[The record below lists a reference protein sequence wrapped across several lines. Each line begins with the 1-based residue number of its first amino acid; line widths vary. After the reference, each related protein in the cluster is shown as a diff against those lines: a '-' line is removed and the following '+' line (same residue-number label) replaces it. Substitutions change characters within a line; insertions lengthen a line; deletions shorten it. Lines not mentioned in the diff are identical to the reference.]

1 MARLTMIQAIH
12 QALEQAMEA
21 DDRVLVMGEDVG
33 RNGGVFR
40 ATDGLYDR
48 FGPERAVDTPL
59 AEGGIVGTAIGM
71 AVYGL
76 RPVAEIQFMGFAY
89 QAFSQLVAQAAR
101 IRFRSLGHYTCPL
114 VVRAPYGGG
123 VKALELHS
131 DTMEARALHTP
142 GLKFVT
148 PSTPYDAKGLLLA
161 AIEDPDPVI
170 VAEPLRL
177 YRSHRDE
184 VPEERY
190 LVPIGKARTARE
202 GTDVTIV
209 TWGSQ
214 VPTALAAADLCAQ
227 EGVSAEVIDLR
238 TIVPMDQD
246 AILASVEKTHRVVI
260 VQEAPLMGGV
270 GSEIAGLV
278 SEQAILSLEAPPV
291 RVGGYDMPF
300 PPSSLEEHYLPTPER
315 VKAAVDRVRAF

>member
-1 MARLTMIQAIH
+1 MARLTMIQAIN
-12 QALEQAMEA
+12 QALAQAMEA
-21 DDRVLVMGEDVG
+21 DERVLVMGEDVG

-40 ATDGLYDR
+40 ATDKLYDR
-48 FGPERAVDTPL
+48 FGAERAIDTPL

-76 RPVAEIQFMGFAY
+76 RPVAEIQFMGFTY

-101 IRFRSLGHYTCPL
+101 IRYRSLGQFTCPMVL
-114 VVRAPYGGG
+114 RAPYGGG
-123 VKALELHS
+123 VRALELHS
-131 DTMEARALHTP
+131 DTLEARALHTP

-161 AIEDPDPVI
+161 AIDDPDPVI

-190 LVPIGKARTARE
+190 TVPIGKARVARE
-202 GTDVTIV
+202 GSDVTVV

-214 VPTALAAADLCAQ
+214 VPTALAAAEQAEGD
-227 EGVSAEVIDLR
+227 GVSVEVLDLR
-238 TIVPMDQD
+238 TIVPMDQE
-246 AILASVEKTHRVVI
+246 AVLTSVRKTHRVVI
-260 VQEAPLMGGV
+260 LQEAPVIGGV
-270 GSEIAGLV
+270 GAEIAALV

-291 RVGGYDMPF
+291 RVGGYDMPY
-300 PPSSLEEHYLPTPER
+300 PPASVEEDYLPTPER
-315 VKAAVDRVRAF
+315 VKRAIDAVRAF

>member
-1 MARLTMIQAIH
+1 MARMTMIQAIH
-12 QALEQAMEA
+12 QALEQAME
-21 DDRVLVMGEDVG
+21 DDGRVLVMGEDVG

-40 ATDGLYDR
+40 ATDGLYER
-48 FGPERAVDTPL
+48 FGADRAIDTPL

-101 IRFRSLGHYTCPL
+101 VRYRSLGHYTCPL

-131 DTMEARALHTP
+131 DTLEARVLHTP

-148 PSTPYDAKGLLLA
+148 PSTPYDAKGLIRA

-190 LVPIGKARTARE
+190 TVPIGKARIARE
-202 GTDVTIV
+202 GGDVTIV
-209 TWGSQ
+209 AWGSQ
-214 VPTALAAADLCAQ
+214 VPTALAAADLCAA
-227 EGVSAEVIDLR
+227 EGVAAEVVDLR

-246 AILASVEKTHRVVI
+246 AILASVEKTHRIVI

-270 GSEIAGLV
+270 GSEIAALV

-315 VKAAVDRVRAF
+315 VKQAVDRVRAF

>member
-1 MARLTMIQAIH
+1 MARLTMIQAIN
-12 QALEQAMEA
+12 QALAQAMEA
-21 DDRVLVMGEDVG
+21 DERVMVMGEDVG

-40 ATDGLYDR
+40 ATDTLFDR
-48 FGPERAVDTPL
+48 FGPDRAVDTPL
-59 AEGGIVGTAIGM
+59 AEGGIVGTAVGL
-71 AVYGL
+71 AVYGM
-76 RPVAEIQFMGFAY
+76 RPVVEIQFMGFTY

-101 IRFRSLGHYTCPL
+101 VRYRSLGRYTCPMVL
-114 VVRAPYGGG
+114 RAPYGGG

-131 DTMEARALHTP
+131 ETLEARALHTP

-148 PSTPYDAKGLLLA
+148 PSTPHDAKGLILA

-190 LVPIGKARTARE
+190 TVPIGKARLVRE
-202 GTDVTIV
+202 GTDVTLIA
-209 TWGSQ
+209 WGSQ
-214 VPTALAAADLCAQ
+214 VPTAVAAADLAA
-227 EGVSAEVIDLR
+227 EAGIRVEVIDLR

-246 AILASVEKTHRVVI
+246 AIIASVEKTHRAVI
-260 VQEAPLMGGV
+260 LQEAPVMGGV
-270 GSEIAGLV
+270 GSEVAALI
-278 SEQAILSLEAPPV
+278 SERAILSLEAPPV

-300 PPSSLEEHYLPTPER
+300 PPASLEEEYLPTPER
-315 VKAAVDRVRAF
+315 VKAAIDRVCRF

>member
-1 MARLTMIQAIH
+1 MTMVQAINDG
-12 QALEQAMEA
+12 LRTAMR
-21 DDRVLVMGEDVG
+21 DDPRVVVMGEDVG

-40 ATDGLYDR
+40 ATDGLYER

-101 IRFRSLGHYTCPL
+101 VRYRSLGTYTCPMVL
-114 VVRAPYGGG
+114 RAPYGGG

-131 DTMEARALHTP
+131 DTLEARALHTP

-148 PSTPYDAKGLLLA
+148 PSTPHDAKGLLLA

-190 LVPIGKARTARE
+190 TVPIGKARIARE
-202 GTDVTIV
+202 GRDVTV
-209 TWGSQ
+209 VAWGSQ
-214 VPTALAAADLCAQ
+214 VPTALAAADLCAA
-227 EGVSAEVIDLR
+227 EGVEAEVLDLR

-260 VQEAPLMGGV
+260 VSEAPLTGGV
-270 GSEIAGLV
+270 GAEVAALV
-278 SEQAILSLEAPPV
+278 SENAILSLEAPPV
-291 RVGGYDMPF
+291 RVGGFDMPF
-300 PPSSLEEHYLPTPER
+300 PPSGLEEHYLPSPER
-315 VKAAVDRVRAF
+315 VKQAIDRVRAF

>member
-1 MARLTMIQAIH
+1 MARMTMIQAIH

-21 DDRVLVMGEDVG
+21 DERVLVMGEDVG

-40 ATDGLYDR
+40 ATDGLYER

-101 IRFRSLGHYTCPL
+101 VRYRSLGRYTCPL
-114 VVRAPYGGG
+114 VLRAPYGGG

-131 DTMEARALHTP
+131 DTLESRVLHTP

-148 PSTPYDAKGLLLA
+148 PATPYDAKGLILA

-170 VAEPLRL
+170 VGEPLRL

-190 LVPIGKARTARE
+190 TVPIGKARVARE
-202 GTDVTIV
+202 GRDVTIV
-209 TWGSQ
+209 AWGSQ
-214 VPTALAAADLCAQ
+214 LPTALQAADLLAAD
-227 EGVSAEVIDLR
+227 GVEAEVIDLR
-238 TIVPMDQD
+238 TIVPMDED
-246 AILASVEKTHRVVI
+246 TILESVEKTHRAVI
-260 VQEAPLMGGV
+260 VHEAPLTGGV
-270 GSEIAGLV
+270 GAEIAAFLG
-278 SEQAILSLEAPPV
+278 ERAILSLEAPPM
-291 RVGGYDMPF
+291 RVGGYDMPY

-315 VKAAVDRVRAF
+315 VKAAVERARAF